1 MLVGKFVVI
10 WLACDVCGNLLVCL
24 GFLGICGRFAGVFGI
39 CWYFVDN
46 LVVGLGFFGILW
58 KVCWCV
64 WDLFLDFVENL
75 LVYFGFFG
83 ISWIVVIVWEMEM
96 QIKLVKEN

>member
-1 MLVGKFVVI
+1 MI

-46 LVVGLGFFGILW
+46 LVVGLGFLVYCGMFVGVFGICFRILW
-58 KVCWCV
+58 K
-64 WDLFLDFVENL
+64 NL
-75 LVYFGFFG
+75 LVYFGFFWDFLDSCHCVG
-83 ISWIVVIVWEMEM
+83 SL
-96 QIKLVKEN
+96 LVCLGFFGTLWKFCW